1 MSDRKY
7 GGEIV
12 NQILLNII
20 RSFFLRESK
29 HLDNKKKMV
38 KKEQIFSNSKVDYEN
53 VCREEYRRNVLT
65 SKGKSSINKFINRFL
80 LLG

>member
-29 HLDNKKKMV
+29 HLDNKKKNG
-38 KKEQIFSNSKVDYEN
+38 KKGTNIFK
-53 VCREEYRRNVLT
+53 
-65 SKGKSSINKFINRFL
+65 
-80 LLG
+80 